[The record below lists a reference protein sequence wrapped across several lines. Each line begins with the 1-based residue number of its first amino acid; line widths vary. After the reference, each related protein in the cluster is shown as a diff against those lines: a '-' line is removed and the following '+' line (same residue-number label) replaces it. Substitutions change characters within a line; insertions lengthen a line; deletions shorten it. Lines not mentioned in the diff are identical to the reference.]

1 MDFRSKLTIFPIGG
15 TFVVMTGNSVIKR
28 MIGVILSGPICSSSN
43 KVGEAVSASIFS
55 SMVVASDIFCLA
67 RKIISKS

>member
-1 MDFRSKLTIFPIGG
+1 MDFCSKLTIFPIGG
-15 TFVVMTGNSVIKR
+15 NFVVMAGNSVIKGT
-28 MIGVILSGPICSSSN
+28 IGVVLSSPICSSSN
-43 KVGEAVSASIFS
+43 KVDETVSASIFS